1 LHLVGEAIGSKE
13 GGVLQ
18 QPLFE
23 LQVRAKPNNIPDE
36 ITVDV
41 SDLVIAETITFADL
55 SVSDK
60 YEYLEDGETP
70 IAIIL
75 TPDVIDE
82 DDEAEATDENAE
94 PELVGAKSDEDEE
107 K

>member
-1 LHLVGEAIGSKE
+1 EMDVAVRLHLVGEAIGYKE

-23 LQVRAKPNNIPDE
+23 LQVRAKQNNIPDE

-41 SDLVIAETITFADL
+41 SELDIAETIRIADL
-55 SVSDK
+55 PVSDK
-60 YEYLEDGETP
+60 YEFLEDGETP

-82 DDEAEATDENAE
+82 DDEAEETAENAE
-94 PELVGAKSDEDEE
+94 
-107 K
+107 